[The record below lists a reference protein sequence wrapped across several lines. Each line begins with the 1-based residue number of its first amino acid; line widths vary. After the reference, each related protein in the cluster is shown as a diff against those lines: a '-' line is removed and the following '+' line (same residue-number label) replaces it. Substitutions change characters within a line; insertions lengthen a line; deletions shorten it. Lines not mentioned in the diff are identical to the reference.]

1 MGKDQIKTLSAQVG
15 REEYDRYKALSSA
28 QGMTLSAWVKQSLS
42 MMYPQEMLESQI
54 AAAHGTV
61 ARSASVGTSVMG
73 MAPIT
78 PSLSD
83 TDVLAMEDA
92 LTASFRHLDNQEL
105 EGTPGMSIGVHPPSV
120 ATSQSS
126 PPKMQGSHDHPCR
139 FLDPTP
145 PPNMTPAD
153 CQGTCQK
160 QRGRACHWGAQ
171 VASQC
176 GYYRPK

>member
-15 REEYDRYKALSSA
+15 RDEYERYKALSAA

-42 MMYPQEMLESQI
+42 MMYPQEMLESQM
-54 AAAHGTV
+54 ATAKGTV
-61 ARSASVGTSVMG
+61 ARSASVGASVMG

-92 LTASFRHLDNQEL
+92 LTASFRHLDSQEQN
-105 EGTPGMSIGVHPPSV
+105 GTPGMSIGVSAPSV
-120 ATSQSS
+120 ATPQG
-126 PPKMQGSHDHPCR
+126 PPIVRGSHDHPCR